1 MTCERYLVQ
10 AQSNENAARSNE
22 NTYPD
27 WTVTMCFY
35 AALHWVEYYASQ
47 KGDDIRTQFPEK
59 SPHDSRRGYV
69 RKLAKKL
76 DTRELEKL
84 YNDLESAS
92 QKARYLE
99 GKGMEYT
106 SAIDFFKSHQL
117 EVNKSFEKLQ
127 HIKDILQNKLK

>member
-10 AQSNENAARSNE
+10 AQSNENAARSTE
-22 NTYPD
+22 SAYPD

-35 AALHWVEYYASQ
+35 AALHWVEYYASR
-47 KGDDIRTQFPEK
+47 KGDDIQSQFPEK

-76 DTRELEKL
+76 DNRSLEKL

-99 GKGMEYT
+99 GVKYQ
-106 SAIDFFKSHQL
+106 SAIDYFKKHQS
-117 EVNKSFEKLQ
+117 EVNASFDKLQ
-127 HIKDILQNKLK
+127 QIKDILQIS

>member
-10 AQSNENAARSNE
+10 ARSNENAARSIE
-22 NTYPD
+22 SAYPD

-47 KGDDIRTQFPEK
+47 RGDDITSQFPEK

-76 DTRELEKL
+76 ENRRLEKL
-84 YNDLESAS
+84 YNDLEDAS
-92 QKARYLE
+92 QKARYLQ
-99 GKGMEYT
+99 GIKYN
-106 SAIDFFKSHQL
+106 SAIDHFKNHQS
-117 EVNKSFEKLQ
+117 EVNTSFDKLQ
-127 HIKDILQNKLK
+127 QIKDILKLK